1 MKLKSISRWISPLLN
16 EYSDADFGYN
26 FDTLKIIWKYKFYIT
41 KLLLQSNMTVNIQIS
56 FLWYSHDM
64 QLPQRALPN
73 NVIYFIFKNLII
85 LANYPYNLPFK
96 YCLVVSKNSAYHRC
110 WERLKAGG
118 DGWMVSPTRW
128 TGVWASSGSWWWT
141 GKPGML

>member
-1 MKLKSISRWISPLLN
+1 MICNYPKGHYPLTQN
-16 EYSDADFGYN
+16 CCPYPFSGVGVFQE
-26 FDTLKIIWKYKFYIT
+26 
-41 KLLLQSNMTVNIQIS
+41 
-56 FLWYSHDM
+56 
-64 QLPQRALPN
+64 N

-85 LANYPYNLPFK
+85 LANYPYNSLFK

-128 TGVWASSGSWWWT
+128 TGV
-141 GKPGML
+141 